1 MGRLIEVQDP
11 PAAPARLTVEV
22 GDVLQFSA
30 SGGHV
35 RSGADIIEML
45 GPLVGAVLADDG
57 GKPSSDVLA
66 PMGAPNTVLFVAR
79 RAGSAIIDVVTGDP
93 WHAPQTS
100 VLDIEVRAP

>member
-1 MGRLIEVQDP
+1 MGRLIEIQDP

-79 RAGSAIIDVVTGDP
+79 RAGRAIIDVVTGDP